1 MKFQYVIYKQ
11 TELEVNGRMA
21 DEIWQLLVR
30 IRRYGINSIPIETGS
45 VSEFFTKHQI
55 APEDTLLIAAT
66 DQTLEEI
73 CGQPVASIG
82 FDNPDL
88 INEGLYQADILVE
101 GFAEVDYYF
110 LERIYQRKH
119 QIPWHMIDTK
129 RCYLREMTEED
140 LPDLYKLYEGEGIT
154 KYVEPLYEWEEELA
168 YTKAYIKNMYRYY
181 GYGMWLVKDRDTHE
195 LIGRAGLNNLEFGG
209 KWILE
214 MGYIIAADRQR
225 MGYATEVC
233 KAIIEYAK
241 GADTGYDRL
250 YCFVQPEN
258 EASKALLK
266 HLQFVSEGYVW
277 RDKKEMEVYSY
288 LLISK

>member
-1 MKFQYVIYKQ
+1 M
-11 TELEVNGRMA
+11 
-21 DEIWQLLVR
+21 
-30 IRRYGINSIPIETGS
+30 
-45 VSEFFTKHQI
+45 
-55 APEDTLLIAAT
+55 
-66 DQTLEEI
+66 
-73 CGQPVASIG
+73 PVEA
-82 FDNPDL
+82 
-88 INEGLYQADILVE
+88 
-101 GFAEVDYYF
+101 
-110 LERIYQRKH
+110 
-119 QIPWHMIDTK
+119 
-129 RCYLREMTEED
+129 

-195 LIGRAGLNNLEFGG
+195 LIGRAGLNNLEFEG

-277 RDKKEMEVYSY
+277 RDGKEMEVYSY
-288 LLISK
+288 LLN